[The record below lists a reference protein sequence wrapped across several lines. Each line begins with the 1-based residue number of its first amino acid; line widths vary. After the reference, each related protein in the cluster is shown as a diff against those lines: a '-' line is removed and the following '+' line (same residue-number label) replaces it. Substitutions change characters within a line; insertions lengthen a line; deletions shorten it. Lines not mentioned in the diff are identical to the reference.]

1 MSLLGVAGFALMIL
15 IVALLLWG
23 KSTPAVVFILLP
35 ILVGFAVGFNPT
47 DMSEYIKAGV
57 SSVSTTAIL
66 FIFAVLFFG
75 VMNDAGVF
83 DRIVNKVLKVV
94 GGNVLLLMF
103 ATVLIAFIGH
113 LDGSGATTLLIA
125 IPPLLPIYKKMNV
138 RPIVLLCITTLT
150 MGVMNIVP
158 WGGPCGRTAAALEVG
173 TADIWKYCIPAQIFG
188 IAMILLFCVFFAK
201 MEKKRGAGYVEN
213 AVVEES
219 AEEIQTE
226 NELHRPKLFWFN
238 IALIVAVVLMLTLTK
253 VATHVTF
260 MVALA
265 IGLMVNYPSQKM
277 QAERIKAHA
286 TDALTMAFTAL
297 ASGVLIGHHG
307 QKPDA
312 GRHDPDGSVCY
323 AREHG
328 SAPAHPVCR
337 HQQPAEHGRPRRRA
351 DVRHR
356 ADHQPDRFRIR
367 RSGRCC
373 GCSLPDHL
381 RPCHLHHAD
390 DRCHLH
396 GSWPDECGA
405 EGAHRLLLQVG
416 VPAGRRDAGLRG
428 RDRDHPLLML

>member
-1 MSLLGVAGFALMIL
+1 MSLLGIAGFVLMIL

-35 ILVGFAVGFNPT
+35 IIVGFLVGFSPA
-47 DMSEYIKAGV
+47 DMSEYIKSGV

-83 DRIVNKVLKVV
+83 DRIVNKVLKAV

-138 RPIVLLCITTLT
+138 RPLILLCITTLT

-173 TADIWKYCIPAQIFG
+173 TADLWHYCIPAQVFG
-188 IAMILLFCVFFAK
+188 MLMILGYCVIFARL
-201 MEKKRGAGYVEN
+201 EKKRGAGANLN
-213 AVVEES
+213 APVEETP
-219 AEEIQTE
+219 EEIKAE

-238 IALIVAVVLMLTLTK
+238 IALIAAVVLMLTMTS

-260 MVALA
+260 MIALA
-265 IGLMVNYPSQKM
+265 IALMVNYPSQKM
-277 QAERIKAHA
+277 QTERVKAHA

-297 ASGVLIGHHG
+297 ASGVLIGIMG
-307 QKPDA
+307 KSPMLDA
-312 GRHDPDGSVCY
+312 MTQMVL
-323 AREHG
+323 
-328 SAPAHPVCR
+328 SAMPASMAP
-337 HQQPAEHGRPRRRA
+337 
-351 DVRHR
+351 
-356 ADHQPDRFRIR
+356 
-367 RSGRCC
+367 
-373 GCSLPDHL
+373 
-381 RPCHLHHAD
+381 HLHILFAAINSP
-390 DRCHLH
+390 LSMVVH
-396 GSWPDECGA
+396 GDALTYGILPIVNQIVSAYGIPAAAVGA
-405 EGAHRLLLQVG
+405 AFLITFGPAIYIMPMTAATYMGLGLTNVELKDHIAFSYKWAFLLAVG
-416 VPAGRRDAGLRG
+416 
-428 RDRDHPLLML
+428 MLAFVVVTGVIPF

>member
-1 MSLLGVAGFALMIL
+1 MSMLGVAGFALMIL

-35 ILVGFAVGFNPT
+35 ILVGFAVGFSPT
-47 DMSEYIKAGV
+47 DMSGYIKDGV

-138 RPIVLLCITTLT
+138 RPITLLCITTLT

-158 WGGPCGRTAAALEVG
+158 WGGPCGRTAAALEVS
-173 TADIWKYCIPAQIFG
+173 TADIWKYCIPAQAFG
-188 IAMILLFCVFFAK
+188 LLMILGFCVIFAK
-201 MEKKRGAGYVEN
+201 MEKKRGAG
-213 AVVEES
+213 VVVDTT
-219 AEEIQTE
+219 AEETLAEIKAE

-253 VATHVTF
+253 VATHITF

-277 QAERIKAHA
+277 QMERIKAHA

-297 ASGVLIGHHG
+297 ASGVLIGIMG
-307 QKPDA
+307 KSPMLDA
-312 GRHDPDGSVCY
+312 MTQMVL
-323 AREHG
+323 
-328 SAPAHPVCR
+328 SAMPESMAP
-337 HQQPAEHGRPRRRA
+337 
-351 DVRHR
+351 
-356 ADHQPDRFRIR
+356 
-367 RSGRCC
+367 
-373 GCSLPDHL
+373 
-381 RPCHLHHAD
+381 HLHILFAAINSP
-390 DRCHLH
+390 LSMVVH
-396 GSWPDECGA
+396 GDALTYGILPIVNQIVSAYGIPAAAVGA
-405 EGAHRLLLQVG
+405 AFLITFG
-416 VPAGRRDAGLRG
+416 PAIYIMPMTAATYMGLG
-428 RDRDHPLLML
+428 LTNVELKEHIAFSYKWAFVLALGMLAFVVVTGIIPF

>member
-1 MSLLGVAGFALMIL
+1 MSLLGIAGFVLMIL

-35 ILVGFAVGFNPT
+35 IIVGFLVGFSPA
-47 DMSEYIKAGV
+47 DMSEYIKSGV

-83 DRIVNKVLKVV
+83 DRIVNKVLKAV

-138 RPIVLLCITTLT
+138 RPIILLCITTLT

-173 TADIWKYCIPAQIFG
+173 TADLWHSCIPAQVFG
-188 IAMILLFCVFFAK
+188 MLMILGYCVIFARL
-201 MEKKRGAGYVEN
+201 EKKRGAGANLN
-213 AVVEES
+213 APVEETP
-219 AEEIQTE
+219 EEIRAE

-238 IALIVAVVLMLTLTK
+238 IALIAAVVLMLTMTS

-260 MVALA
+260 MIALA
-265 IGLMVNYPSQKM
+265 IALMVNYPSQKM
-277 QAERIKAHA
+277 QTERVKAHA

-297 ASGVLIGHHG
+297 ASGVLIGIMG
-307 QKPDA
+307 KSPMLDA
-312 GRHDPDGSVCY
+312 MTQMVL
-323 AREHG
+323 
-328 SAPAHPVCR
+328 SAMPASMAP
-337 HQQPAEHGRPRRRA
+337 
-351 DVRHR
+351 
-356 ADHQPDRFRIR
+356 
-367 RSGRCC
+367 
-373 GCSLPDHL
+373 
-381 RPCHLHHAD
+381 HLHILFAAINSP
-390 DRCHLH
+390 LSMVVH
-396 GSWPDECGA
+396 GDALTYGILPIVNQIVSAYGIPAAAVGA
-405 EGAHRLLLQVG
+405 AFLITFGPAIYIMPMTAATYMGLGLTNVELKDHIAFSYKWAFLLAVG
-416 VPAGRRDAGLRG
+416 
-428 RDRDHPLLML
+428 MLAFVVVTGVIPF

>member
-1 MSLLGVAGFALMIL
+1 MSLLGIAGFVLMIL

-35 ILVGFAVGFNPT
+35 IIVGFLVGFSPA
-47 DMSEYIKAGV
+47 DMSEYIKSGV

-83 DRIVNKVLKVV
+83 DRIVNKVLKAV

-138 RPIVLLCITTLT
+138 RPIILLCITTLT

-173 TADIWKYCIPAQIFG
+173 TADLWHYCIPAQVFG
-188 IAMILLFCVFFAK
+188 MLMILGYCVIFARL
-201 MEKKRGAGYVEN
+201 EKKRGAGANLN
-213 AVVEES
+213 APVEETP
-219 AEEIQTE
+219 EEIKAE

-238 IALIVAVVLMLTLTK
+238 IALIVAVVLMLTMTS

-260 MVALA
+260 MIALA
-265 IGLMVNYPSQKM
+265 IALMVNYPSQKM
-277 QAERIKAHA
+277 QAERVKAHA

-297 ASGVLIGHHG
+297 ASGVLIGIMG
-307 QKPDA
+307 KSPMLDA
-312 GRHDPDGSVCY
+312 MTQMVL
-323 AREHG
+323 
-328 SAPAHPVCR
+328 SAMPASMAP
-337 HQQPAEHGRPRRRA
+337 
-351 DVRHR
+351 
-356 ADHQPDRFRIR
+356 
-367 RSGRCC
+367 
-373 GCSLPDHL
+373 
-381 RPCHLHHAD
+381 HLHILFAAINSP
-390 DRCHLH
+390 LSMVVH
-396 GSWPDECGA
+396 GDALTYGILPIVNQIVSAYGIPAAAVGA
-405 EGAHRLLLQVG
+405 AFLITFGPAIYIMPMTAATYMGLGLTNVELKDHIAFSYKWAFLLAVG
-416 VPAGRRDAGLRG
+416 
-428 RDRDHPLLML
+428 MLAFVVVTGVIPF